1 MSNVASEQKQRG
13 QTYTPKPVSS
23 FLVEW
28 AVRQAEDTVLEP
40 SVGKGRFVF
49 DTYDRL
55 LNLGAS
61 EDAAREQI
69 YGADIDEESVET
81 LQESAREQT
90 GAEFPHVGVENIF
103 EADFPEVDALVGN
116 PPYVIRH
123 RFENADTIIE
133 QFADQYDFSDQSDLY
148 VYFLLQA
155 AEFLAPGGKM
165 AMIVSNSWMKRKYG
179 EEFKQFLLN
188 EFYIH
193 GLIGFQ
199 ERVFDD
205 LANTVCILAEKRENT
220 IRMPA
225 KNDVQ
230 FVQAES
236 TDIFNGDEKKTLDD
250 LTDAAVQSASVP
262 QTSLDSED
270 YWDIWLR
277 APDVFEAI
285 KGSDNFVPLSEFATP
300 MIGIQTLA
308 KDFYVIEDGEQT
320 DIEDKYLRPI
330 AYSPRDHQSPTVTK
344 EDCDEFVFWCPEP
357 KSQLEGTAALEYIEA
372 AENRTVEKRY
382 SDETYD
388 GLHNKTRIRNASRDP
403 WYDLTSEAES
413 RLPSEILLPRRV
425 YENYTAVWNVDAVVP
440 NENFLATTVR
450 DEKYLK
456 PLLAYLNS
464 RLGELNLRLAGQ
476 VYGGGVSDLNVS
488 SSKTIQTLDL
498 DACSV
503 NGLERLAE
511 AFDQFV
517 NSKDRSV
524 LDEAVYSI
532 LGFTDVEQKE
542 IHEALDLTI
551 EESLSKGS

>member
-1 MSNVASEQKQRG
+1 
-13 QTYTPKPVSS
+13 
-23 FLVEW
+23 
-28 AVRQAEDTVLEP
+28 
-40 SVGKGRFVF
+40 
-49 DTYDRL
+49 
-55 LNLGAS
+55 
-61 EDAAREQI
+61 
-69 YGADIDEESVET
+69 
-81 LQESAREQT
+81 
-90 GAEFPHVGVENIF
+90 VENLF
-103 EADFPEVDALVGN
+103 EADYPEVDALVGN

-123 RFENADTIIE
+123 RFENAEDIIE

-155 AEFLAPGGKM
+155 AEYLAPGGMM
-165 AMIVSNSWMKRKYG
+165 AMIVSQSWMKRDYG
-179 EEFKQFLLN
+179 VEFKRFLLN

-193 GLIGFQ
+193 AIIGFQ

-205 LANTVCILAEKRENT
+205 LANTVCLLAEKRENT

-225 KNDVQ
+225 KNDVR

-236 TDIFNGDEKKTLDD
+236 TDIFNGGSKSLDD
-250 LTDAAVQSASVP
+250 LTDTAVQSASVP
-262 QTSLDSED
+262 QTALDAED

-320 DIEDKYLRPI
+320 DIEDEYLRPI

-344 EDCDEFVFWCPEP
+344 EDCDEFVFWCP
-357 KSQLEGTAALEYIEA
+357 KSKKELEDTAALDYIEA

-413 RLPSEILLPRRV
+413 RLPSDILLPRRV
-425 YENYTAVWNVDAVVP
+425 YENYTAVRNPDGVVP
-440 NENFLATTVR
+440 NENFLATTVK
-450 DEKYLK
+450 DEEYLK

-464 RLGELNLRLAGQ
+464 QLGELNLRLAGQ

-488 SSKTIQTLDL
+488 SSKTIQTIDL
-498 DACSV
+498 DARSDAE
-503 NGLERLAE
+503 LDTLAE
-511 AFDQFV
+511 AFDEFV
-517 NSKDRSV
+517 ESEDRDV
-524 LDEAVYSI
+524 LDEAVYSV
-532 LGFTDVEQKE
+532 LGFSDVERQE
-542 IHEALDLTI
+542 IQEAP
-551 EESLSKGS
+551 

>member
-1 MSNVASEQKQRG
+1 MASEQKQRG
-13 QTYTPKPVSS
+13 QTYTPESVSS

-28 AVRQAEDTVLEP
+28 AVRDSSDTVLEP
-40 SVGKGRFVF
+40 SVGEGRFVF
-49 DTYDRL
+49 DAYDRL
-55 LNLGAS
+55 LDLGAS
-61 EDAAREQI
+61 EDAARGQI
-69 YGADIDEESVET
+69 YGADIDEEAVET

-123 RFENADTIIE
+123 RFENAENVIE
-133 QFADQYDFSDQSDLY
+133 QFSNEYNFSDQSDLY

-155 AEFLAPGGKM
+155 TEFLAPGGKM

-179 EEFKQFLLN
+179 EEFKRFLLN
-188 EFYIH
+188 EFYVH

-205 LANTVCILAEKRENT
+205 LANAVCILAEKRENT

-225 KNDVQ
+225 TNDVR
-230 FVQAES
+230 FVQADS
-236 TDIFNGDEKKTLDD
+236 TDIFDGSGSKSLDD
-250 LTDAAVQSASVP
+250 LTDTAVQAARVP
-262 QTSLDSED
+262 QRALGPED

-285 KGSDNFVPLSEFATP
+285 KGSEDFVPLSEFATP
-300 MIGIQTLA
+300 MIGVQTLA
-308 KDFYVIEDGEQT
+308 KDFYIIEENDAARD
-320 DIEDKYLRPI
+320 DIEDEYLRPI
-330 AYSPRDHQSPTVTK
+330 AYSSRDHQSPVVRA
-344 EDCDEFVFWCPEP
+344 EDCSYRVFWCPTSKEE
-357 KSQLEGTAALEYIEA
+357 LAGTAALEYIEA

-403 WYDLTSEAES
+403 WYDLTDEAVS

-425 YENYTAVWNVDAVVP
+425 YQNYTAVWNADAVVP
-440 NENFLATTVR
+440 NENFLATTVK
-450 DEKYLK
+450 DERYLK

-464 RLGELNLRLAGQ
+464 HLGELCLRLAGQ
-476 VYGGGVSDLNVS
+476 VYGGGVCDLNVS

-498 DACSV
+498 AARTDDE
-503 NGLERLAE
+503 LETLVD
-511 AFDQFV
+511 AFDEFV
-517 NSKDRSV
+517 ESEDRSV
-524 LDEAVYSI
+524 LDEAVYSV
-532 LGFTDVEQKE
+532 LGFSDVEREE
-542 IHEALDLTI
+542 IREALDLAI
-551 EESLSKGS
+551 DESLSKGS